1 MLTWLQRLLS
11 GLSVKSVIQQ
21 PSVRAAILRK
31 DVFIDTR
38 NYWSALH
45 MKVLSDLLGGS
56 LSTEIALT
64 IFLCLKPNTVLLIDS
79 CCFNSWKRPW
89 LLDRK
94 MNHSHSPPIQHQQ
107 DRRVVALTCKK
118 SCIFL
123 SFLLWLTLNPCNRD
137 SLTAT
142 MSMTQRRLNG
152 ASPH

>member
-1 MLTWLQRLLS
+1 MNDKTMDETLGTVCKNIKKKYCLDRLLTRLQRLLS

-21 PSVRAAILRK
+21 PSVRAVILRK

-79 CCFNSWKRPW
+79 CCFNS
-89 LLDRK
+89 
-94 MNHSHSPPIQHQQ
+94 
-107 DRRVVALTCKK
+107 
-118 SCIFL
+118 
-123 SFLLWLTLNPCNRD
+123 
-137 SLTAT
+137 
-142 MSMTQRRLNG
+142 
-152 ASPH
+152 